1 MKGQYNDSF
10 DSSFSNSNMSSSS
23 SYVNFDPNSNSN
35 NIDEIFQGIGSK
47 NSDVSVN
54 SENDESLYYISQ
66 QKSINFENVIN
77 NLKPEKV
84 EINSNKEK
92 IFYLEKVKR
101 PNYYIFS
108 PRKCDDDFSKKII
121 DELNLNEQLK
131 KRRKVITC
139 QELKHKRKQN
149 ADNIRKKIK
158 ARFLKA
164 LKNRVND
171 KLKLAGS
178 NYFIKFLPLNFVKNI
193 TKKFNKSIL
202 NLTFKE
208 IFSNNFFE
216 GEESQNIG
224 INNNNYK
231 YNAFVLNYLEKNK
244 IISKKINF
252 NIIKNMTYS
261 EIFKEYFLSRE
272 FELEITNL
280 KKYEKEKDLYI
291 KNYIIKANDFI
302 NFFSQ

>member
-1 MKGQYNDSF
+1 MDSQNSVYSDSF
-10 DSSFSNSNMSSSS
+10 FPNSNISSSS
-23 SYVNFDPNSNSN
+23 SISNFDQNSNSN
-35 NIDEIFQGIGSK
+35 NLDEISNFWVK
-47 NSDVSVN
+47 NSDNSVN
-54 SENDESLYYISQ
+54 SENEELYLYI
-66 QKSINFENVIN
+66 NLIN
-77 NLKPEKV
+77 NQKAEEMV
-84 EINSNKEK
+84 INSNKEK

-101 PNYYIFS
+101 PKYYIFT
-108 PRKCDDDFSKKII
+108 PRKYNDDFSKKII
-121 DELNLNEQLK
+121 DEVLLNLNEQVK
-131 KRRKVITC
+131 QRKKVITC
-139 QELKHKRKQN
+139 QELKNKRKQN

-164 LKNRVND
+164 LKNKFND

-178 NYFIKFLPLNFVKNI
+178 NYFIKFLPQNFIKNI
-193 TKKFNKSIL
+193 TRNFNKSIL

-208 IFSNNFFE
+208 IYSKNFFE

-224 INNNNYK
+224 IKNNNYN
-231 YNAFVLNYLEKNK
+231 YNIFVLNYLEKNK
-244 IISKKINF
+244 IISEKINF

-272 FELEITNL
+272 FELEISNL